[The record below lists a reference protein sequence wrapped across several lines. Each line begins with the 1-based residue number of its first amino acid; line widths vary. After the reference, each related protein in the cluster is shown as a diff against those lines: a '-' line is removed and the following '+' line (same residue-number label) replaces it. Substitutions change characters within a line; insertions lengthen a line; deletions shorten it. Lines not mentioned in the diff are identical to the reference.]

1 MPSHKKSWIL
11 VKGCEY
17 NPNRSL
23 SLGQIFADP
32 FEPSFPLLPD
42 GPLPIPPANIEPS
55 YQDSVTDSSSSLLSI
70 SFRIWAEIDLLPVK
84 GDVGGHRQ
92 VSKSLSWHF
101 DRLEGQIFVPRLA
114 DVIEAMKS
122 DEVVSQIRRSKFNFR
137 RRLYMV
143 TGVRIARRARMAG
156 KDSVSAGAHAK
167 LGADLAAVGGPPA
180 TVGVDG
186 SITNTTSNA
195 RSFQNAS
202 DFVYAYRLCEV
213 YYGKEVYLKPYSD
226 GETYGLKDNG
236 GEDEDSEMVDDD
248 NMDDDDMGD
257 VVEEDRIV
265 VEGIS
270 GSDYAGDG
278 ELRKIPMPETDEEDY
293 YIL

>member
-1 MPSHKKSWIL
+1 MPSHKRSWIL

-32 FEPSFPLLPD
+32 FELSFPLLPD
-42 GPLPIPPANIEPS
+42 GPLPIPPASLESS
-55 YQDSVTDSSSSLLSI
+55 YQNSVTESFSSHLSM
-70 SFRIWAEIDLLPVK
+70 SFRTWAEIDLLPVK
-84 GDVGGHRQ
+84 GDAGGHRQ

-114 DVIEAMKS
+114 DVIEAMKA
-122 DEVVSQIRRSKFNFR
+122 DEIVSQIRRSKFNFR
-137 RRLYMV
+137 KRLYMV
-143 TGVRIARRARMAG
+143 TGVRIARGARTAG
-156 KDSVSAGAHAK
+156 KGSVSVGAHAK
-167 LGADLAAVGGPPA
+167 LGADLAAVGGPLA

-195 RSFQNAS
+195 RSFKDAS

-213 YYGKEVYLKPYSD
+213 YYGKEVYLKPYTN
-226 GETYGLKDNG
+226 GETFGLKNRG
-236 GEDEDSEMVDDD
+236 GEHEDSEM
-248 NMDDDDMGD
+248 MDDDDTED
-257 VVEEDRIV
+257 VVEGDQIL

-270 GSDYAGDG
+270 SSDYAGNG
-278 ELRKIPMPETDEEDY
+278 ELCKIPVSETCEEDY
-293 YIL
+293 YILG